1 MKDRKVIRISGTMA
15 LVLFCSFMLLL
26 IFSTR
31 QNLFSSRRMEDFST
45 GWAYGFQEKEGTV
58 TLPAS
63 LDVPKDTEVTFRKTA
78 PEEIR
83 EDDAIVF
90 RSRMQ
95 YVQVYVGERLAYQFP
110 ERELI
115 GRELTSAWNFVRLNE
130 SDAGKEIR
138 IVVSS
143 PYDRFSGGMGEM
155 YFGDF
160 DGMVSEI
167 ISRQMK
173 VSR

>member
-1 MKDRKVIRISGTMA
+1 MKDKKVIRISGIMA
-15 LVLFCSFMLLL
+15 LVLFC
-26 IFSTR
+26 
-31 QNLFSSRRMEDFST
+31 
-45 GWAYGFQEKEGTV
+45 G
-58 TLPAS
+58 
-63 LDVPKDTEVTFRKTA
+63 VPKDTEVTFRKTA

-160 DGMVSEI
+160 DDMVSEI
-167 ISRQMK
+167 ISRQIKIGRMNPAQRQTVK
-173 VSR
+173 N